1 MPDLKGSMDRSR
13 LVYDWNR
20 AGGEGRPRHE
30 PVQLLDET
38 LRDGLQSPS
47 ATTPT
52 VEQRFELVCLMERL
66 GIDTAVIGIP
76 AAGPTARAEAEALAR
91 RIAEARLAVEPGLA
105 ARTLPGDIEPVVEI
119 SQRIGRTLEM
129 TTFIGSSPIRQYV
142 EDWDLSQMMR
152 LTRDAV
158 TMGVREGLRVT
169 YVTEDTTRARPE
181 DLVSLYGTAIQAGA
195 TRICACDT
203 VGHATPEGAAAVV
216 GFLAE
221 FVERENPAVRIDWH
235 GHQDRGLAVAN
246 SLAALRAGAHRVHG
260 CGLGIGERVGNAP
273 MDQLLVN
280 LRLLGWIDRD
290 LSALAEY
297 VRRVALYAKVPIPD
311 GYPVVG
317 RDAFRTG
324 TGGHAAA
331 IVKARAKGDDW
342 LADRVYSG
350 VPAGIF
356 GLKQVIEV
364 GPMSGESNVA
374 AWLKERGFPAGPS
387 RVAAILRA
395 AKSSDH
401 VLTEPEIRAILAA
414 LPGESPEGAR
424 DARPA
429 SSVKS

>member
-1 MPDLKGSMDRSR
+1 MDRSR

-20 AGGEGRPRHE
+20 AAGEGRPRHV
-30 PVQLLDET
+30 PVELVDET

-47 ATTPT
+47 AVAPT

-66 GIDTAVIGIP
+66 GVDTAVLGIP
-76 AAGPTARAEAEALAR
+76 AAGSTARAEGEALAR
-91 RIAEARLAVEPGLA
+91 LVTEARLSLQPGFA
-105 ARTLPGDIEPVVEI
+105 ARTLPADIEPVVEI
-119 SQRIGRTLEM
+119 AQRVGRTLEM

-142 EDWDLSQMMR
+142 EDWDLSQMMK

-158 TMGVREGLRVT
+158 TMGVREGLLVT

-181 DLVSLYGTAIQAGA
+181 DLVALYGTAIQAGA

-203 VGHATPEGAAAVV
+203 VGHATPEGTGALV

-221 FVERENPAVRIDWH
+221 FVARENPAVRIDWH

-246 SLAALRAGAHRVHG
+246 SLSALRAGAHRVHG
-260 CGLGIGERVGNAP
+260 CGLGLGERVGNTP
-273 MDQLLVN
+273 MDQMLVN

-297 VRRVALYAKVPIPD
+297 VQKVADYVHVPIPD

-350 VPAGIF
+350 VPAGMF
-356 GLKQVIEV
+356 GLKQVIDV
-364 GPMSGESNVA
+364 GPMSGESNVV
-374 AWLKERGFPAGPS
+374 AWMKERGLEAEPE

-395 AKSSDH
+395 AKLANH
-401 VLTEPEIRAILAA
+401 VLADAEIRAILGSFPEAGE
-414 LPGESPEGAR
+414 PGGAR
-424 DARPA
+424 DAKPA
-429 SSVKS
+429 ASVKS

>member
-1 MPDLKGSMDRSR
+1 MDRGR

-20 AGGEGRPRHE
+20 AAGEGRPRHT
-30 PVQLLDET
+30 PVELLDET

-47 ATTPT
+47 AVTPT
-52 VEQRFELVCLMERL
+52 VEQRFELVTLMERL
-66 GIDTAVIGIP
+66 GIDTAVIGFP
-76 AAGPTARAEAEALAR
+76 AAGPTARAEAEALVR
-91 RIAEARLAVEPGLA
+91 LITEAGLSVQPACA
-105 ARTLPGDIEPVVEI
+105 ARTLPGDIQPVVDI
-119 SQRIGRTLEM
+119 AQRVGRTLEM

-142 EDWDLSQMMR
+142 EDWDLSQMMK

-158 TMGVREGLRVT
+158 TLGVREGLRVT

-181 DLVSLYGTAIQAGA
+181 DLVALYGTAIQAGA

-203 VGHATPEGAAAVV
+203 VGHATPEGSAALV

-221 FVERENPAVRIDWH
+221 FVARENPDVRIDWH
-235 GHQDRGLAVAN
+235 GHQDRGLALAN
-246 SLAALRAGAHRVHG
+246 SLAALRAGAHRLHG
-260 CGLGIGERVGNAP
+260 CGLGLGERVGNAP

-297 VRRVALYAKVPIPD
+297 VRKVGLYAKIPIPD

-350 VPAGIF
+350 VPAGMF
-356 GLKQVIEV
+356 GLRQILEV
-364 GPMSGESNVA
+364 GPMSGDSNVV
-374 AWLKERGFPAGPS
+374 AWLEERGYPVAPE

-395 AKSSDH
+395 AKCSDH
-401 VLTEPEIRAILAA
+401 VLADAEIRAILAA
-414 LPGESPEGAR
+414 LTPAEEAGGKG
-424 DARPA
+424 DAKRPA
-429 SSVKS
+429 SVKY

>member
-1 MPDLKGSMDRSR
+1 MDRSR

-20 AGGEGRPRHE
+20 AAGEGRPRHV
-30 PVQLLDET
+30 PVELVDET

-47 ATTPT
+47 AVAPS
-52 VEQRFELVCLMERL
+52 VDQRFELVCLMERL
-66 GIDTAVIGIP
+66 GVDTAVLGIP
-76 AAGPTARAEAEALAR
+76 AAGSTARAEGEALAR
-91 RIAEARLAVEPGLA
+91 LVTEARLSIQPGFA
-105 ARTLPGDIEPVVEI
+105 ARTLPADIEPVVEI
-119 SQRIGRTLEM
+119 AQRVGRVLEM

-142 EDWDLSQMMR
+142 EDWDLSKMMK

-158 TMGVREGLRVT
+158 TMGVREGLLVT

-181 DLVSLYGTAIQAGA
+181 DLVALYGTAIQAGA

-203 VGHATPEGAAAVV
+203 VGHATPEGAGTLV
-216 GFLAE
+216 GFLSE
-221 FVERENPAVRIDWH
+221 FVARENPNVRIDWH

-260 CGLGIGERVGNAP
+260 CGLGLGERVGNAP
-273 MDQLLVN
+273 MDQVLVN

-297 VRRVALYAKVPIPD
+297 VRKVALYAQVPIPD

-350 VPAGIF
+350 VPAGMF
-356 GLKQVIEV
+356 GLKQIIEV
-364 GPMSGESNVA
+364 GPMSGESNVV
-374 AWLKERGFPAGPS
+374 AWLKERGLEVGHD

-395 AKSSDH
+395 AKLANH
-401 VLTEPEIRAILAA
+401 VLSDAEIRAILDAFPEA
-414 LPGESPEGAR
+414 GEPAGPH

-429 SSVKS
+429 TSVKY

>member
-1 MPDLKGSMDRSR
+1 MDRSR

-20 AGGEGRPRHE
+20 AAGEGRPRHV
-30 PVQLLDET
+30 PVELLDET

-47 ATTPT
+47 AVTPS

-66 GIDTAVIGIP
+66 GVDTAVLGIP
-76 AAGPTARAEAEALAR
+76 AAGPTARAESEALAR
-91 RIAEARLAVEPGLA
+91 LVTEARLSVQPGFA
-105 ARTLPGDIEPVVEI
+105 ARTLPADIEPVVEI
-119 SQRIGRTLEM
+119 AQRVGRTLEM

-142 EDWDLSQMMR
+142 EDWDLSQMMK

-158 TMGVREGLRVT
+158 TMGIREGLLVT

-181 DLVSLYGTAIQAGA
+181 DLVALYGTAIQAGA

-203 VGHATPEGAAAVV
+203 VGHATPEGAAALV

-221 FVERENPAVRIDWH
+221 FVARENPTVRIDWH

-260 CGLGIGERVGNAP
+260 CGLGVGERVGNAP
-273 MDQLLVN
+273 MDQILVN

-297 VRRVALYAKVPIPD
+297 VHKVADYVHVRIPD

-350 VPAGIF
+350 VPAGMF
-356 GLKQVIEV
+356 GLKQVIDV
-364 GPMSGESNVA
+364 GPMSGESNVVT
-374 AWLKERGFPAGPS
+374 WLKERGLGAEPE

-395 AKSSDH
+395 AKLANH
-401 VLTEPEIRAILAA
+401 VLADAEIRAIL
-414 LPGESPEGAR
+414 GSFPEAGQGGAR
-424 DARPA
+424 DASPA
-429 SSVKS
+429 ASVKS

>member
-1 MPDLKGSMDRSR
+1 MDRGR

-20 AGGEGRPRHE
+20 AAGEGRPRHT
-30 PVQLLDET
+30 PVELLDET

-47 ATTPT
+47 AVTPT
-52 VEQRFELVCLMERL
+52 VEQRFELVTLMERL

-76 AAGPTARAEAEALAR
+76 SAGPTARVEAEALAR
-91 RIAEARLAVEPGLA
+91 LITEARLAVRPACA
-105 ARTLPGDIEPVVEI
+105 ARTLPADVALVVEI
-119 SQRIGRTLEM
+119 AQRVGRSLEM

-142 EDWDLSQMMR
+142 EDWDLSQMMK

-158 TMGVREGLRVT
+158 ATGVREGLLVT

-181 DLVSLYGTAIQAGA
+181 DLVALYGTAIQAGA

-203 VGHATPEGAAAVV
+203 VGHATPEGAGALV

-221 FVERENPAVRIDWH
+221 FVARENPAVRIDWH

-246 SLAALRAGAHRVHG
+246 SLSALRAGAHRVHG

-297 VRRVALYAKVPIPD
+297 VRKVALYAEVPIPD

-350 VPAGIF
+350 VPAGMF
-356 GLKQVIEV
+356 GLRQVLEV
-364 GPMSGESNVA
+364 GPMSGESNVV
-374 AWLKERGFPAGPS
+374 AWLGERGFGADPP

-395 AKSSDH
+395 AKCANH
-401 VLTEPEIRAILAA
+401 VLSDAEIRSILAA
-414 LPGESPEGAR
+414 IEPAEEASGTGDVRP
-424 DARPA
+424 PA
-429 SSVKS
+429 SVKY

>member
-1 MPDLKGSMDRSR
+1 MDRTR

-20 AGGEGRPRHE
+20 AAGEGRPRHV
-30 PVQLLDET
+30 PVELVDET

-47 ATTPT
+47 AVTPT
-52 VEQRFELVCLMERL
+52 VDQRFELVCLMERL
-66 GIDTAVIGIP
+66 GVDTAVLGIP
-76 AAGPTARAEAEALAR
+76 AAGSTARAECEALAR
-91 RIAEARLAVEPGLA
+91 LVTDARLAVQPGFA
-105 ARTLPGDIEPVVEI
+105 ARTLPSDIEPVVEI
-119 SQRIGRTLEM
+119 AQRVGRTLEM

-142 EDWDLSQMMR
+142 EGWDISRMMK

-181 DLVSLYGTAIQAGA
+181 DLVALYGTAIQAGA

-203 VGHATPEGAAAVV
+203 VGHATPEGAGALV

-221 FVERENPAVRIDWH
+221 FVARENAAVRIDWH

-260 CGLGIGERVGNAP
+260 CGLGLGERVGNAP
-273 MDQLLVN
+273 MDQILVN

-290 LSALAEY
+290 LSALADY
-297 VRRVALYAKVPIPD
+297 VQKVALYAKVPIPD

-350 VPAGIF
+350 VPAGMF

-364 GPMSGESNVA
+364 GPMSGESNVV
-374 AWLKERGFPAGPS
+374 AWLKERGLEEGHD

-395 AKSSDH
+395 AKLANH
-401 VLTEPEIRAILAA
+401 VLADAEIRAIL
-414 LPGESPEGAR
+414 GSFPEDGGPAGTR
-424 DARPA
+424 DAAPPA
-429 SSVKS
+429 SVKS

>member
-1 MPDLKGSMDRSR
+1 MDRGR

-20 AGGEGRPRHE
+20 AAGEGRPRHE
-30 PVQLLDET
+30 PVELLDET

-47 ATTPT
+47 ATTPS
-52 VEQRFELVCLMERL
+52 VEERFELVSLMESL
-66 GIDTAVIGIP
+66 GVDTAVIGIP
-76 AAGPTARAEAEALAR
+76 AAGPAARREAEALAR
-91 RIAEARLAVEPGLA
+91 RITEARLSVQPGCA

-119 SQRIGRTLEM
+119 AQRIGRSLEM

-142 EDWDLSQMMR
+142 EDWDLSQMMK

-181 DLVSLYGTAIQAGA
+181 DLVALYGTAIQAGA

-203 VGHATPEGAAAVV
+203 VGHATPEGAAALV

-221 FVERENPAVRIDWH
+221 FVARENPEVRIDWH

-260 CGLGIGERVGNAP
+260 CGLGLGERVGNAP

-290 LSALAEY
+290 LSSLADY
-297 VRRVALYAKVPIPD
+297 VRKVALYARVPIPD

-364 GPMSGESNVA
+364 GPMSGESNVV
-374 AWLKERGFPAGPS
+374 AWLEERGVEASPA
-387 RVAAILRA
+387 RVTAILRA
-395 AKSSDH
+395 AKLANH
-401 VLTEPEIRAILAA
+401 VLTEAEIRAILSALAA
-414 LPGESPEGAR
+414 EPQPSGR
-424 DARPA
+424 DATA
-429 SSVKS
+429 VSSVKS